1 MTKEQK
7 AYILK
12 ATKQRWK
19 EHGISHVHELED
31 TLDMLISGFQSDQQ
45 IAVIP
50 VKMKSFTLQNSL

>member
-19 EHGISHVHELED
+19 EHGISHAHELED
-31 TLDMLISGFQSDQQ
+31 TLDMLIPVSQSDQQ
-45 IAVIP
+45 IAIIP
-50 VKMKSFTLQNSL
+50 VKMKSLTMQNSL